1 MAPEVLDDGAFYDTK
16 ADIWSLG
23 ITAYELAYGKPPHS
37 ECPTIK
43 VRALLMVVNVIYQYK
58 LGRVEHFK

>member
-1 MAPEVLDDGAFYDTK
+1 MAPEVLDDNIFYDTK

-37 ECPTIK
+37 ECPTLK
-43 VRALLMVVNVIYQYK
+43 VSK
-58 LGRVEHFK
+58 LFFENKTKYFL